1 MLHSIS
7 LKKNRIFSSA
17 FLLMIFAIKISQAQD
32 TTHTAGKLTI
42 NVYAEVYYGDDLN
55 KPSGHTRPW
64 FVYSYN
70 RTDEVDLNLG
80 FIKAAYS
87 NDFVRANLAFMAG
100 TYTNANLAPE
110 PGVLKNIYEAN
121 AGVKLSK
128 KLDLWLDAGVFA
140 SHIGYESAVGK
151 DCWVVTRGIV
161 SDNTPYY
168 EAGAKLT
175 YNTPDE
181 KFTAT
186 LLYLNGWQRMQRE
199 DGNSKPAGGVQLT
212 WKPADFIALNYSNY
226 VGQQGA
232 DSFGV
237 IRFYNDFYST
247 MQFGKKFGL
256 IAGVDYGIQQRTHN
270 QGGIIYVLAPSVIGR
285 YAFTQKWAIAGRVEY
300 YKDPLGMI
308 IQSANPNGFRT
319 WGYSANIDYSPYPN
333 VVLRLE
339 GKTWSSPDQ
348 IFQKGDGLVST
359 DPAITAALAVS
370 F

>member
-1 MLHSIS
+1 MSHLIRSIT
-7 LKKNRIFSSA
+7 KNKIIVSA
-17 FLLMIFAIKISQAQD
+17 FLLMTASLNILKAQD
-32 TTHTAGKLTI
+32 TTHTGKLT
-42 NVYAEVYYGDDLN
+42 VSGYAELYYGYDLN
-55 KPSGHTRPW
+55 DPANHTRPS

-70 RTDEVDLNLG
+70 RTNEVDLNLG

-87 NDFVRANLAFMAG
+87 NDLVRANLAFMAG
-100 TYTNANLAPE
+100 SYTNANLASE

-128 KLDLWLDAGVFA
+128 GTDLWLDAGVFA

-151 DCWVVTRGIV
+151 DCWVVTRSIV

-175 YNTPDE
+175 YNTPDG

-212 WKPADFIALNYSNY
+212 WKAADFITLNYSNY
-226 VGQQGA
+226 LGSQGA
-232 DSFGV
+232 DSVGV
-237 IRFYNDFYST
+237 VRFYNDFYAM
-247 MQFGKKFGL
+247 MQLSKKFGL
-256 IAGVDYGIQQRTHN
+256 IAGLDYGTQQRWHGSNNT
-270 QGGIIYVLAPSVIGR
+270 IYVLAPSLIGR
-285 YAFTQKWAIAGRVEY
+285 YAFNSQWALAGRVEY
-300 YKDPLGMI
+300 YKDPNEMI
-308 IQSANPNGFRT
+308 IQVANPNGFST
-319 WGYSANIDYSPYPN
+319 WGYSMNIDYSPYQN

-339 GKTWSSPDQ
+339 GKTWSSANN
-348 IFQKGDGLVST
+348 IFYKGTTPVST
-359 DPAITAALAVS
+359 NPLMTAALAVS